1 MGLFRKGL
9 KLSQEENGKY
19 VSLELTR
26 KEGGPILGYA
36 FPKDVKDR
44 VQKIRNQARELRV
57 MADRLDR
64 IASEME
70 KPPPGRKGIF
80 SLRRYFRKEESSK

>member
-1 MGLFRKGL
+1 MPLFRKGL

-19 VSLELTR
+19 VSLELTK
-26 KEGGPILGYA
+26 KEGAPVLGYA

-44 VQKIRNQARELRV
+44 LQKIRDQARELRV

-64 IASEME
+64 IANEME
-70 KPPPGRKGIF
+70 KRPLGKKGIF
-80 SLRRYFRKEESSK
+80 SFRRFFRKGE